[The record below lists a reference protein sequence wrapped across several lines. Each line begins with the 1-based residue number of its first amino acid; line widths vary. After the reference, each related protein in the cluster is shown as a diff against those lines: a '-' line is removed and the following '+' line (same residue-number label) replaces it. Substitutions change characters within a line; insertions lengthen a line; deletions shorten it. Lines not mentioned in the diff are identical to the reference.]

1 MAIRSKTVV
10 FPNNFEW
17 FLMKTLS
24 FWNIGRIHF
33 QIPKNKNRS
42 QRLSQKIEVCLI
54 CRDNGAK
61 RLNFVGLQRRM
72 LPNIPG
78 RSWNPNDERVI
89 WSLVGV
95 KIPSQLLWRLGLIV
109 SSHTSVMLLQ
119 SLVEGLQQQQNVGL
133 LSGDIIHPYS
143 RLFTILDQSDK
154 FYLKWKSCA
163 LKERKTPWAL
173 NQHNSFT
180 AADASLQKLNWIHN
194 KR

>member
-1 MAIRSKTVV
+1 MDGHKI

-42 QRLSQKIEVCLI
+42 QRLSQKIEVCLK

-95 KIPSQLLWRLGLIV
+95 KIPSQLLWRLGLVV
-109 SSHTSVMLLQ
+109 SSHTPIMLLQ

-133 LSGDIIHPYS
+133 LPIRWYHSPILKIVHYFGSIRQI
-143 RLFTILDQSDK
+143 LFEMEILRV
-154 FYLKWKSCA
+154 
-163 LKERKTPWAL
+163 ERKK
-173 NQHNSFT
+173 NSMSFKS
-180 AADASLQKLNWIHN
+180 AK
-194 KR
+194 